1 MTSISVDNELWLRR
15 FHPAPTAPGRLV
27 CFPHAGGAASFY
39 YPVSAQLRSQ
49 VDVLAV
55 QYPGRQD
62 RRAEPCITDL
72 RALADAVY
80 QTLLPWDDRPLTF
93 FGHSMGALVA
103 FEVARR
109 FQAAGRGI
117 DHLFVSGRRGPA
129 VNRVEDVHLRDDQG
143 ILDEVR
149 AMSGTDNAILE
160 DDELLE
166 LVLPALR
173 GDYRAVETYRGEPD
187 ALVDCPITALTG
199 DRDPRTPVDEARA
212 WKSHTSAAFDLR
224 VFEGGHFFLSS
235 RPAEVIGVLSDHFAA
250 VLPASDLTIRQSGV

>member
-1 MTSISVDNELWLRR
+1 MTAIPVDHELWIRR

-27 CFPHAGGAASFY
+27 CFPHAGGSASFY
-39 YPVSAQLRSQ
+39 HPVSAQLRHQ
-49 VDVLAV
+49 VEVLAV

-62 RRAEPCITDL
+62 RRSESCITDL
-72 RALADAVY
+72 SQLAEQAY
-80 QTLLPWDDRPLTF
+80 QVLRHQDDRPLTF

-117 DHLFVSGRRGPA
+117 DHLFVSGHRGPA

-143 ILDEVR
+143 ILDEIR
-149 AMSGTDNAILE
+149 AMSGTQDSILE

-166 LVLPALR
+166 LVMPALR
-173 GDYRAVETYRGEPD
+173 GDYRAVETYRGTAD
-187 ALVDCPITALTG
+187 AVLDCPVTALTG

-224 VFEGGHFFLSS
+224 VFEGGHFFLTS
-235 RPAEVIGVLSDHFAA
+235 RSAEVIALLSDHFAA
-250 VLPASDLTIRQSGV
+250 ALPAR

>member
-103 FEVARR
+103 FETALR
-109 FQAAGRGI
+109 FQVAGRGI

-129 VNRVEDVHLRDDQG
+129 LNREETVHLRDDRG
-143 ILDEVR
+143 ILDEIR
-149 AMSGTDNAILE
+149 AMSGTQDSILE

-166 LVLPALR
+166 LVMPALR
-173 GDYRAVETYRGEPD
+173 GDYRAVETYRGTAD
-187 ALVDCPITALTG
+187 AVLDCPVTALTG
-199 DRDPRTPVDEARA
+199 DRDPRTPVAEAAA
-212 WKSHTSAAFDLR
+212 WKAHTTAAFDLK
-224 VFEGGHFFLSS
+224 VFEGGHFYLSS
-235 RPAEVIGVLSDHFAA
+235 RPAEVIGTLSDHFAA
-250 VLPASDLTIRQSGV
+250 VLPTSG